1 MKISHFGHLSWS
13 VLGQESLQGNGLN
26 HRGKINCV
34 GRELVNARRNR
45 KELGRKLCV
54 CVCVRARERVCACL
68 CSYVRTLGMGSALG
82 VEL

>member
-45 KELGRKLCV
+45 KELGRKLTRLCLDLN
-54 CVCVRARERVCACL
+54 REPA
-68 CSYVRTLGMGSALG
+68 G
-82 VEL
+82 VKSGILSFRPFGGVVF

>member
-45 KELGRKLCV
+45 KELYRKKTDTV
-54 CVCVRARERVCACL
+54 G
-68 CSYVRTLGMGSALG
+68 SRTANLQ
-82 VEL
+82 V